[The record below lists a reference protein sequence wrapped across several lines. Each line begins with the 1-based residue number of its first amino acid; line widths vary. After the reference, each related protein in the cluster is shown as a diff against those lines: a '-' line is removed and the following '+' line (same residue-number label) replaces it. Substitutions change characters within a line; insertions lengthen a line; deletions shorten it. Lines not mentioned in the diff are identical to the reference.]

1 MEINNRRIYSAI
13 SSFQNLGER
22 ILFSFVQ
29 LYADHRGA
37 TTADQGTLLSFR
49 NIISF
54 SGQQIFGRASDRLGR
69 IVILLF
75 GFILASISSVFLLK
89 TITPLSIIIVFAFY
103 ALAFS
108 AIQPSFNA
116 LIGDTFDENRTEM
129 LGAITSVGGLFGGFA
144 FLFIGLIG
152 DTMDNPYSFLFTVAA
167 VSFFSAALVVG
178 LLVIVRKVPPQE
190 RDLVKQVNIFE
201 PLKTGFFR
209 KFVLIDGL
217 YGLAMST
224 SWPLFPKRTNELADT
239 AQVTTMWAATFIGFA
254 ITARY
259 TAQIKKMI
267 GSYNKSFFYSRFFLF
282 LVPLSFA
289 FATSWLH
296 LIFARII
303 AGLTF
308 GFYSTL
314 QKDYVLEA
322 VKKINR
328 PNHRGW
334 YFGTHAFVFGISTF
348 IGSLGFGYLAEF
360 LYTLGIGYS
369 EMFMVSAG
377 IRFVFVFAYIKIP
390 NI

>member
-1 MEINNRRIYSAI
+1 MRISNQGIYSAI
-13 SSFQNLGER
+13 STFQNLGER

-29 LYADHRGA
+29 LYADLHGA

-69 IVILLF
+69 VIILSF
-75 GFILASISSVFLLK
+75 GFLLASISSILLLE
-89 TITPLSIIIVFAFY
+89 TTTPLSIIIVFAFY

-129 LGAITSVGGLFGGFA
+129 IGAITSVGGLLGGFS
-144 FLFIGLIG
+144 FLFVGLFG
-152 DTMDNPYSFLFTVAA
+152 DTMDDPYSFLFTIAA
-167 VSFFSAALVVG
+167 ISFFAAALVVG
-178 LLVIVRKVPPQE
+178 VLVLIRKVPPQE
-190 RDLVKQVNIFE
+190 RDTVKQVNIFE
-201 PLKTGFFR
+201 PLKTGFFK
-209 KFVLIDGL
+209 KFVMIDGL

-239 AQVTTMWAATFIGFA
+239 AQVTIMWAATFIGFA

-267 GSYNKSFFYSRFFLF
+267 GSYNKSFFYSRFFLWM
-282 LVPLSFA
+282 VPLSFA

-348 IGSLGFGYLAEF
+348 VGSLGFGFLAEY
-360 LYTLGIGYS
+360 LYTIGIGYS
-369 EMFMVSAG
+369 EMFLLSAF
-377 IRFVFVFAYIKIP
+377 IRLVFVFAYIKVP

>member
-1 MEINNRRIYSAI
+1 MRINNQRIYSAI

-29 LYADHRGA
+29 LYADHHGA

-75 GFILASISSVFLLK
+75 GFLLASLSSYLLLEA
-89 TITPLSIIIVFAFY
+89 ITPLSIIIVFAFY

-129 LGAITSVGGLFGGFA
+129 LGAITSVGGLLGGFA
-144 FLFIGLIG
+144 FLFIGLLG
-152 DTMDNPYSFLFTVAA
+152 DTMDNPYSFLFTIAA
-167 VSFFSAALVVG
+167 ISFFAAALVVG
-178 LLVIVRKVPPQE
+178 FLVFIRKVPPQE

-209 KFVLIDGL
+209 KFVFIDGL

-239 AQVTTMWAATFIGFA
+239 AQVTIMWAVTFIGFA

-267 GSYNKSFFYSRFFLF
+267 GSYNKSFFYSRFFLWM
-282 LVPLSFA
+282 VPLSFA

-322 VKKINR
+322 VKQINR

-348 IGSLGFGYLAEF
+348 IGSLGFGYLAEH
-360 LYTLGIGYS
+360 LYTFGIGYS
-369 EMFMVSAG
+369 EMFLVSAG
-377 IRFVFVFAYIKIP
+377 IRFAFVFAYIKVP